1 MFSRRKNVTMPVT
14 TRSASGPS
22 RPPVAFRRTRR
33 IPMATG
39 IRVSATPIGHGSPVD
54 GMEYTLAKWTAVHS
68 QAERWPL
75 TRPPRRRVRRREV
88 SRTAGSSWIGRGHPL
103 ALTRMQPQHVRT
115 AVPSNGVTSSRV
127 CRLAPRRDALCLRWA
142 ASSTLGFS
150 PEGTGGR
157 TGRRRASTLILSRDE
172 EGPGSSRCAGG
183 RR

>member
-1 MFSRRKNVTMPVT
+1 MGKESHYSSNKDRVFVRGIQGQYSLKEELAPRHAVIPDQFIDRTRHRPDTFFGDGVVAHVAFAEPICPSLASALATSGVT

-88 SRTAGSSWIGRGHPL
+88 SRTAGSSWIGRGHPV
-103 ALTRMQPQHVRT
+103 A
-115 AVPSNGVTSSRV
+115 
-127 CRLAPRRDALCLRWA
+127 
-142 ASSTLGFS
+142 
-150 PEGTGGR
+150 
-157 TGRRRASTLILSRDE
+157 
-172 EGPGSSRCAGG
+172 
-183 RR
+183 